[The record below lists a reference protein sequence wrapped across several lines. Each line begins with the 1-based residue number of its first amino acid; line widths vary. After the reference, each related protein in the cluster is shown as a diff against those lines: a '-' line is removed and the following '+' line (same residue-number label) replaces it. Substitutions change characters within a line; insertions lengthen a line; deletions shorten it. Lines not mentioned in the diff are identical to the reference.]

1 MRLNYADIS
10 VAIVSFVAIVIAT
23 VIGLVSAI
31 VIVVVVGLASVALL
45 GVAVDA
51 QLMKFISGFGR
62 ERIFGREHG
71 GSSLA
76 HKWSSRGRL
85 DWEAGL
91 RLFLRWD
98 VHTKRV
104 SVQSIQVGCEGNHS
118 ATQLSWSSSF
128 RQ

>member
-1 MRLNYADIS
+1 MRLNCADIS
-10 VAIVSFVAIVIAT
+10 VAFVLFVAIVIAI

-31 VIVVVVGLASVALL
+31 VLASIALL

-51 QLMKFISGFGR
+51 QLMKFISGFGC

-104 SVQSIQVGCEGNHS
+104 AVQSIQVGCEGNHS